1 MLKADTYWQADD
13 VVHDM
18 GVVMWRGKKAQR
30 YHWVD
35 KAGPIPLTTN
45 DLYVDLSDPAA
56 AIPLERVTALTP
68 LGAKP
73 VETQNLTYGAFK
85 AGPPDASKFDIKGVD
100 TCPLSKNCG
109 KPPMQ
114 RARLALHLYHT
125 YTNYVA

>member
-45 DLYVDLSDPAA
+45 DLYVVK
-56 AIPLERVTALTP
+56 I
-68 LGAKP
+68 
-73 VETQNLTYGAFK
+73 AFK
-85 AGPPDASKFDIKGVD
+85 LG
-100 TCPLSKNCG
+100 L
-109 KPPMQ
+109 Q
-114 RARLALHLYHT
+114 
-125 YTNYVA
+125 VAVTDKVQLID